1 VKMQRFLFRSLRSC
15 SNRVCHSGNRQICNA
30 QTGLLKQLLPISRP
44 SIASSAWSNYLPQL
58 HSTRYLSSSKTTP
71 SVAAL
76 KEESTEDTQDEKPEF
91 LKQVVDGSD
100 KDRQNRKIFA
110 VVYIAGK
117 QFKVTTNDII
127 IPPSPI
133 DAECGDK
140 IRLEKVLALG
150 GSKFSLFGTPLLNR
164 DLVKVEA
171 VVLEK
176 TRGEKKI
183 SFKKKRR
190 KNHKRWKG
198 HRDEITVLKID
209 SIDFDMEHL

>member
-1 VKMQRFLFRSLRSC
+1 M
-15 SNRVCHSGNRQICNA
+15 G
-30 QTGLLKQLLPISRP
+30 
-44 SIASSAWSNYLPQL
+44 
-58 HSTRYLSSSKTTP
+58 
-71 SVAAL
+71 
-76 KEESTEDTQDEKPEF
+76 
-91 LKQVVDGSD
+91 
-100 KDRQNRKIFA
+100 RQNRKIFA

-150 GSKFSLFGTPLLNR
+150 GSKFSLFGAPLLNR

-176 TRGEKKI
+176 TS

-209 SIDFDMEHL
+209 SIDF